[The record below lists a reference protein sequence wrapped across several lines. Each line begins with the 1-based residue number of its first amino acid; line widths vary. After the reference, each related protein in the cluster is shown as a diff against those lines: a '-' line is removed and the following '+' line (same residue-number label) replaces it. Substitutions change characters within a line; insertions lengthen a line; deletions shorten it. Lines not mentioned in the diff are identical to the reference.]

1 MREEVAWDAIIWK
14 IVKLLGFCGQRHL
27 HHGTGCCALTGTW
40 ALRKDKVF
48 SAKEGT
54 RSLKKAKCA
63 KLLPA
68 QS

>member
-1 MREEVAWDAIIWK
+1 MREEVAWDAIIWE

-27 HHGTGCCALTGTW
+27 HHETGCSALTGTW
-40 ALRKDKVF
+40 ALSEDKAF

-54 RSLKKAKCA
+54 RSLKIAKCA
-63 KLLPA
+63 KFLPA